1 MKSLTG
7 AVSSSSICYAVTD
20 REVVFLILNNPTHKS
35 RNMVAVSKLMPL
47 LDVVQLDRNS
57 LIPLHRQLYTC
68 FRSMI
73 LNGGLAAGT
82 KLPSTRTLAKDLEV
96 SRNTVV
102 TAFEQLVAEGF
113 LEMKIGVGTLVAAVM
128 LNPQATESSPEKAT
142 AAKQPQLSESGVRL
156 SQSLR
161 TLGNTPSATF
171 QPGLADCRSFPRTIW
186 SRLVARRCRELAVMG
201 YDHAGGYAPLR
212 EAIATY
218 LAASRGVR
226 CSAEQV
232 IIVSSAQAGLDLA
245 LRMLLDEGD
254 EVWHEEPGYLGARA
268 AMLGQALQ
276 INPIAVDTYG
286 IDIGLGIQQAPD
298 AKLIYV
304 TPSHQYPTG
313 VTLTLERRLELLN
326 WAQAQ
331 QTWIIEDDYDSEFRY
346 SNRPIAALQGLDHSE
361 RVIYLGSF
369 SKTLFPGL
377 KIAYL
382 VVPRDF
388 SDAFSQA
395 VRHTGQEPPLPVQ
408 AALYDFIEK
417 GYFSRHIRHMRTL
430 YSERRLV
437 LKEALKKYLDEA
449 VEIMPSEGGLQLAV
463 SLPNLI
469 SDKQVSLKAAE
480 QGITAQALS
489 DYYIAEDAPQGFLL
503 GFAATPTEQIDTAMN
518 RLVQIILEQ
527 NEIHL

>member
-1 MKSLTG
+1 M
-7 AVSSSSICYAVTD
+7 VT
-20 REVVFLILNNPTHKS
+20 
-35 RNMVAVSKLMPL
+35 VSKLMPL
-47 LDVVQLDRNS
+47 LDVIQLDRNS

-128 LNPQATESSPEKAT
+128 LNPQVTESSPKKPMLEKPT
-142 AAKQPQLSESGVRL
+142 DAKQPRLSESGIRL

-161 TLGNTPSATF
+161 TLSNKPSTTF
-171 QPGLADCRSFPRTIW
+171 QPGLADCRTFPRTVW
-186 SRLVARRCRELAVMG
+186 SRLVARRCRELALMG
-201 YDHAGGYAPLR
+201 YDHVGGYVLLR

-226 CSAEQV
+226 CRAEQV

-268 AMLGQALQ
+268 AMLGQALK
-276 INPIAVDTYG
+276 INLIAVDAAG
-286 IDIGLGIQQAPD
+286 VNVSLGLQQAPD

-313 VTLTLERRLELLN
+313 ATLTLERRLELLN
-326 WAQAQ
+326 WAQEQPA
-331 QTWIIEDDYDSEFRY
+331 WIIEDDYDSEFRY
-346 SNRPIAALQGLDHSE
+346 NNRPIAALQGLDNSE

-377 KIAYL
+377 RIAYL
-382 VVPRDF
+382 VVPHNL

-395 VRHTGQEPPLPVQ
+395 VRNTGQEPPLPVQ

-437 LKEALKKYLDEA
+437 LKQALKKYLGEA

-463 SLPNLI
+463 VLPNLK
-469 SDKQVSLKAAE
+469 SDNQVSLKAAE
-480 QGITAQALS
+480 HGITAQALS
-489 DYYIAEDAPQGFLL
+489 DYYMAENSPQGFLL
-503 GFAATPTEQIDTAMN
+503 GFAATPVEQIDAATSKLA
-518 RLVQIILEQ
+518 RIIFE
-527 NEIHL
+527 

>member
-1 MKSLTG
+1 MLT
-7 AVSSSSICYAVTD
+7 
-20 REVVFLILNNPTHKS
+20 
-35 RNMVAVSKLMPL
+35 VSKLMPL

-57 LIPLHRQLYTC
+57 SIPLHRQLYTC

-73 LNGGLAAGT
+73 LSGGLAAGT

-128 LNPQATESSPEKAT
+128 LNPQLSESNPEEPADG
-142 AAKQPQLSESGVRL
+142 KQQRLSESGIRL

-161 TLGNTPSATF
+161 TLGSTPGATF
-171 QPGLADCRSFPRTIW
+171 QPGLADCRTFPRTIW
-186 SRLVARRCRELAVMG
+186 SRLVARRCREPAVMG
-201 YDHAGGYAPLR
+201 YEHAGGYGLLR

-226 CSAEQV
+226 CRAEQV

-245 LRMLLDEGD
+245 LRMLLDATD
-254 EVWHEEPGYLGARA
+254 AVWHEEPGYLGARA
-268 AMLGQALQ
+268 AMLGQALK
-276 INPIAVDTYG
+276 INPVAVDDCG
-286 IDIGLGIQQAPD
+286 VDISRGIQQAPD
-298 AKLIYV
+298 AKLVYV

-313 VTLTLERRLELLN
+313 ATLTLERRLELLN
-326 WAQAQ
+326 WAQHQ
-331 QTWIIEDDYDSEFRY
+331 QAWIIEDDYDSEFRY
-346 SNRPIAALQGLDHSE
+346 SNRPIAALQGLDKAE

-377 KIAYL
+377 RIAYL
-382 VVPRDF
+382 VVSRDLA
-388 SDAFSQA
+388 DAFTQA
-395 VRHTGQEPPLPVQ
+395 VRHTGHEPPLPVQ

-437 LKEALKKYLDEA
+437 LIDALEKHLGEA
-449 VEIMPSEGGLQLAV
+449 VEIMPAEGGLQLAV
-463 SLPNLI
+463 VLPGLK
-469 SDKQVSLKAAE
+469 SDRQASLKAAE

-489 DYYIAEDAPQGFLL
+489 EYYIAEDPPQGFLL
-503 GFAATPTEQIDTAMN
+503 GFAATPAEQIDAAMD
-518 RLVQIILEQ
+518 RLARAILETIK
-527 NEIHL
+527 N